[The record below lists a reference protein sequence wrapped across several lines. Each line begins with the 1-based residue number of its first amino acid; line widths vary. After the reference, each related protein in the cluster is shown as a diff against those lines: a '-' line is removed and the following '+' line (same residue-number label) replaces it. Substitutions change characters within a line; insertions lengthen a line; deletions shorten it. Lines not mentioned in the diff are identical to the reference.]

1 MSYCGSL
8 YHSIKIRGASQQTCF
23 RTIFVISQP
32 EDFSPVFLQDFVLAF
47 DELVLLLGLLL
58 QDLNPL
64 PGAFGVDLVQVQPGR
79 VRQVRHGA
87 RGSTP
92 GVVSCVSVAD
102 LDDRQDVDGRGHFV
116 DDLSRQVLHFV
127 ERRQVDD
134 RQASLVAFETRRH
147 GVESTTE
154 SVGALTRQ
162 RQSLDDALERFVDAR
177 VALEMNYYH
186 YF

>member
-1 MSYCGSL
+1 M
-8 YHSIKIRGASQQTCF
+8 
-23 RTIFVISQP
+23 ISQP

-47 DELVLLLGLLL
+47 DELVLLLDLLL

-64 PGAFGVDLVQVQPGR
+64 PDAFGVDLVQVQPGR

-92 GVVSCVSVAD
+92 GVVSCVGVAD

-127 ERRQVDD
+127 ERRQVDG
-134 RQASLVAFETRRH
+134 RQASLVAFEALRH

-177 VALEMNYYH
+177 VALEINDYH
-186 YF
+186 YFSKMLNTSKLLELQAGFFNTV